1 MARVRRMG
9 EVYSAGDVTVNIAG
23 LHDVNPSAIEYN
35 SKYAHEY
42 SKGLKRKAR
51 GWRMGAR
58 EMDAKIT
65 LPLDVISVIEKVAP
79 KGELAFIRPFPIT
92 VVYTNEENDI
102 ITDIIIAK
110 FIGQGRS
117 VTVDGE
123 LEKEYELFP
132 TDIKFNVV

>member
-1 MARVRRMG
+1 MAIIRRMG
-9 EVYSAGDVTVNIAG
+9 EVYSAGDVIVDIAG

-35 SKYAHEY
+35 SSYAHEY
-42 SKGLKRKAR
+42 SRGLKRKAR

-58 EMDAKIT
+58 EMDVKMT

-92 VVYTNEENDI
+92 VVYTNAENDL
-102 ITDIIIAK
+102 ITDVIIAK
-110 FIGQGRS
+110 FKGQGRS

-123 LEKEYELFP
+123 LEREYELFA
-132 TDIKFNVV
+132 TDMKFNVI